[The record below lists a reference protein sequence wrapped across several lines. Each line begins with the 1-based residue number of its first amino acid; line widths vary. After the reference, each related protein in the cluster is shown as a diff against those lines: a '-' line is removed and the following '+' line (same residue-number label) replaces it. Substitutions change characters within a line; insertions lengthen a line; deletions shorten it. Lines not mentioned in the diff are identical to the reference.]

1 MRYNIIQS
9 PGLMLTMLVSTIFSG
24 ILFIH
29 CTGSSKTEYAD
40 ALKICSEKNPTE
52 GPIIFLPSTDCVIGS
67 RFPRFEC
74 TTINNKKINEDYFR
88 GKVSIVN
95 FWFEG
100 CAPCVAE
107 VPGFNQLVHKYGK
120 DKLRYLA
127 ISTDRQ
133 EDVEAF
139 LKNHDWDFDHVSD
152 GKPIVTDIFH
162 LPWGYPTTFLVDQEG
177 IIKKI
182 INGGKTDSTAVAM
195 IQANLTPDIDRLLSE
210 K

>member
-1 MRYNIIQS
+1 MRFIYVS
-9 PGLMLTMLVSTIFSG
+9 PSCFLCNMAFVFSCVLMMQCRGNNQID
-24 ILFIH
+24 
-29 CTGSSKTEYAD
+29 YAD
-40 ALKICSEKNPTE
+40 ALKICSEKNPAKGQT
-52 GPIIFLPSTDCVIGS
+52 IFLPTDCVIGT

-74 TTINNKKINEDYFR
+74 TTISNKKINEDYFK

-107 VPGFNQLVHKYGK
+107 VPGFNQLAHTYGK
-120 DKLRYLA
+120 DKLRYVA

-152 GKPIVTDIFH
+152 GKPIVTNVFH

-177 IIKKI
+177 IITKI

-195 IQANLTPDIDRLLSE
+195 IQANLAPDIDRLLSE